1 MATIDYTKFKV
12 EVYSPDGT
20 YITTARIN
28 SIYNFYCQG
37 LVPGQNYSLVFSY
50 DGYYLMTAAF
60 TGQVSGKVV
69 YLSPAHFIFNK
80 GIENPCGSF
89 ENLVKDKYKFFSTQK
104 QPLMLWQ
111 KKIFEILAASGHPV
125 NTTCQT
131 AKKVVKFKAGNDLA
145 GKVR

>member
-1 MATIDYTKFKV
+1 MGTIDYTKFKI
-12 EVYSPDGT
+12 EIYSPAAAL
-20 YITTARIN
+20 IKEASIN
-28 SIYNFYCQG
+28 SVHDFYCTG
-37 LVPGQNYSLVFSY
+37 LVPGQKYSLVFSY

-60 TGQVSGKVV
+60 NCQVAGKVV
-69 YLSPAHFIFNK
+69 YLSPAHFVFNK

-89 ENLVKDKYKFFSTQK
+89 ENLIKDKYKFFNSQK

-111 KKIFEILAASGHPV
+111 KKIYEILAASGHLV